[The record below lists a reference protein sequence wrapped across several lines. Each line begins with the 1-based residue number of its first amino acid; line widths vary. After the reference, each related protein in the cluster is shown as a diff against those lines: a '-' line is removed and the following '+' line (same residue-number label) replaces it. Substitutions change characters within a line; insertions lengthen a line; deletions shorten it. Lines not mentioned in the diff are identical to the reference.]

1 MKKKENE
8 NEWVICPEC
17 KTKLKHEN
25 LSRHMKLVHD
35 KIIDETDVELVKP
48 LPKKGQKQKTSGFLS
63 KGTIIV
69 VIVIVVVVIVSM
81 FFLFSASPGNSN
93 NDDGNNGDDGH
104 NSNGISWLNDYTPVH
119 SVGTG
124 SDDFWI
130 EFPAGS
136 DNYGQPIQ
144 HFDWV
149 TNTIDNNCVL
159 FVVHITGCVGC
170 QAQADRVIALAE
182 KYSENVEFYDIDAVD
197 SATEEIK
204 QMANAAY
211 FYDPD
216 GSPGYIALTG
226 VFTYVEDNG
235 EIKIGWHSWELDVE
249 DSVMEDWIKDGIY
262 YYYLN
267 SEG

>member
-124 SDDFWI
+124 DDDFWI
-130 EFPAGS
+130 
-136 DNYGQPIQ
+136 NYPPGNPSSGQSVDHLQ
-144 HFDWV
+144 WV
-149 TNTIDNNCVL
+149 LDSLEKNCVL

-170 QAQADRVIALAE
+170 QAQADRMIALAE
-182 KYSENVEFYDIDAVD
+182 KYSENVEFYDLDAVD
-197 SATEEIK
+197 SASEALLEK
-204 QMANAAY
+204 AY
-211 FYDPD
+211 GSYLYDPN
-216 GSPGYIALTG
+216 GPPGYIALTG
-226 VFTYVEDNG
+226 VFTYVKDND
-235 EIKIGWHSWELDVE
+235 ELKIAWHSWEGDVS
-249 DSVMEDWIKDGIY
+249 DSAMEDWVKDTIY
-262 YYYLN
+262 YYHIN
-267 SEG
+267 SG